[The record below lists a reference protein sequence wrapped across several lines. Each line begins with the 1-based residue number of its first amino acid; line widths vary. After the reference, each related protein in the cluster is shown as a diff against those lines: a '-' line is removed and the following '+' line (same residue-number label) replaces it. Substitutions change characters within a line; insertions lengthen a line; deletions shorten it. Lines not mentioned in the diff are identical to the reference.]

1 MGGFKF
7 KETHVTGD
15 PIKDDEPIKVLGLI
29 WNTESDTLQVDIRV
43 NFAGKRGGAKLAP
56 DLDLEDEEFCENLP
70 DVITK
75 RIIWRV
81 AQGQYDPLGLLAPY
95 TVQLKM
101 VMRDL
106 CGEEVKVQWDD
117 PAPSGVV
124 EKFKQVISGLSD
136 LRNISIN
143 VMCLPNTDPIM
154 YWPELGVVPL
164 YYNLTVL
171 RFT

>member
-1 MGGFKF
+1 
-7 KETHVTGD
+7 
-15 PIKDDEPIKVLGLI
+15 
-29 WNTESDTLQVDIRV
+29 
-43 NFAGKRGGAKLAP
+43 
-56 DLDLEDEEFCENLP
+56 
-70 DVITK
+70 
-75 RIIWRV
+75 
-81 AQGQYDPLGLLAPY
+81 
-95 TVQLKM
+95 M

-136 LRNISIN
+136 LRNISID